1 MPNSGVSPN
10 VLIQMEIKKIL
21 ISQPRP
27 LTEKSPYFDIERRF
41 GVEMTFKPF
50 IQVVDLT
57 PKEFRLQKVSI
68 SNFNAIVLTSK
79 TAADHFFSLADELR
93 VRLPEDIQYF
103 CLNEHIANYLQKF
116 IVYRKRKIHFSKE
129 ANLEDLSLVMK
140 RHSSEMRFLMPV
152 ADVHKEDLSIFTKAK
167 VQLTTA
173 VMYRTVSSQIPP
185 EEIASYDMLCF
196 FTPAGIQS
204 LFENDPA
211 YRQGDQAIAVFGP
224 STLRRAEEMGLR
236 VDVPAPTPEIPSMA
250 SAIQKYL
257 LDHEED

>member
-1 MPNSGVSPN
+1 MD
-10 VLIQMEIKKIL
+10 IKKIL
-21 ISQPRP
+21 ISQPKP
-27 LTEKSPYFDIERRF
+27 QTDKSPYFDIERRF

-57 PKEFRLQKVSI
+57 PKEFRLQKI
-68 SNFNAIVLTSK
+68 SVANFNAIVLTSK

-93 VRLPEDIQYF
+93 VRLTEDMQYF

-116 IVYRKRKIHFSKE
+116 MVYRKRKIHFSKD
-129 ANLEDLSLVMK
+129 ASLEELAQIMK
-140 RHSSEMRFLMPV
+140 RHSNELRFLMPV
-152 ADVHKEDLSIFTKAK
+152 ADVHKEDLSVFTKAK
-167 VQLTTA
+167 IQLTTA

-204 LFENDPA
+204 LFENDPD
-211 YRQGDQAIAVFGP
+211 YKQGSQVISVFGP

-257 LDHEED
+257 LDHEEE